1 MEVYLSVT
9 KMKSEKPYRESQ
21 LAVIVASVNALL
33 NTNGGKLSIK
43 FEDDFVLPQEA
54 DGVLRMVEQRLV
66 DIIGSCIYNSNV
78 EVQQFLRGKVVKLL
92 SFNVDPME
100 TLCTVHGDIM
110 YCTLCTVHGDIV
122 YFTLCYHL
130 YLPTHTQV
138 IPISPKDSFEEV
150 KARLNREVPDR
161 KLNFTIEEDD
171 IVINNQVPYTE
182 SDSIQFKQLNSEKTK
197 WVSLADRMINKS
209 NKFGRY
215 ISAFANKSGG
225 YLYYGISDGGIVEGE
240 VMEEKDQE
248 EIVKKVTKTIH
259 QMIWCGGKLER
270 GKHWDIQFVPVKDE
284 NRKEIPSLFVVII
297 SVVPLRGGLFIEKPE
312 SYLIGHEG
320 QVEKMS
326 FADWRHR
333 FFCGAKVPRCS
344 VTTQRI
350 CHKVLQ
356 TLMKYQNDGDFSGF
370 EKFAACSQKN
380 FREIEVKAI
389 ILGERSILAC
399 KKGQFE
405 RSHSLLAKLEQHI
418 SPSQTK
424 DHDVLKFRAVYAK
437 SATYRVKGYY
447 QQSYDIAKKGLQLA
461 EMVPAGIITAA
472 FYNFIAI
479 VETLIS
485 QQTEGE
491 RALLKKSA
499 QDHYIKALQHIQAS
513 SIEQEFS
520 IVIADLQQRIH
531 ICRAITILGGFASG
545 AIFRKATP
553 TDIKAAETDLTNYQ
567 RLTIE
572 SYSVT
577 NYRKI
582 YYLFAKSDLRLCQ
595 WWQQQKRLTQEERS
609 WENYNIPNFLKE
621 AFHYATKA
629 KELSMKFYFEE
640 LTSYAYN
647 RLATITELIIKL
659 KISSLSHPR
668 NINND

>member
-1 MEVYLSVT
+1 
-9 KMKSEKPYRESQ
+9 
-21 LAVIVASVNALL
+21 
-33 NTNGGKLSIK
+33 
-43 FEDDFVLPQEA
+43 
-54 DGVLRMVEQRLV
+54 
-66 DIIGSCIYNSNV
+66 
-78 EVQQFLRGKVVKLL
+78 
-92 SFNVDPME
+92 
-100 TLCTVHGDIM
+100 
-110 YCTLCTVHGDIV
+110 
-122 YFTLCYHL
+122 
-130 YLPTHTQV
+130 
-138 IPISPKDSFEEV
+138 
-150 KARLNREVPDR
+150 
-161 KLNFTIEEDD
+161 
-171 IVINNQVPYTE
+171 
-182 SDSIQFKQLNSEKTK
+182 
-197 WVSLADRMINKS
+197 
-209 NKFGRY
+209 
-215 ISAFANKSGG
+215 
-225 YLYYGISDGGIVEGE
+225 
-240 VMEEKDQE
+240 
-248 EIVKKVTKTIH
+248 
-259 QMIWCGGKLER
+259 
-270 GKHWDIQFVPVKDE
+270 
-284 NRKEIPSLFVVII
+284 
-297 SVVPLRGGLFIEKPE
+297 
-312 SYLIGHEG
+312 
-320 QVEKMS
+320 
-326 FADWRHR
+326 
-333 FFCGAKVPRCS
+333 
-344 VTTQRI
+344 
-350 CHKVLQ
+350 
-356 TLMKYQNDGDFSGF
+356 
-370 EKFAACSQKN
+370 
-380 FREIEVKAI
+380 
-389 ILGERSILAC
+389 
-399 KKGQFE
+399 
-405 RSHSLLAKLEQHI
+405 
-418 SPSQTK
+418 
-424 DHDVLKFRAVYAK
+424 
-437 SATYRVKGYY
+437 
-447 QQSYDIAKKGLQLA
+447 
-461 EMVPAGIITAA
+461 MVPAGIITAA